1 MPERSGNGSNLTLP
15 ERSGKPSPPL
25 GERLDFTPVT
35 SRTVT
40 LLDVARA
47 AGVSKSTVSDAL
59 QGSGR
64 VAEATRDRVRAVAED
79 LGYRPN
85 SAARRLRR
93 ASTGAVGLHLPA
105 TATRLDYY
113 MNLAFGAVER
123 AQEDGLD
130 MVLLAP
136 SGAAGGR
143 IASRVDGLLV
153 IDPEPG
159 DSAVPGLLDAG
170 VPVVTG
176 ERYLG
181 PATGPSGAVVCDN
194 AASLTALLDH
204 VTERGARRPALLA
217 PSGSSAWATALRA
230 TAGSWGRAHGVAV
243 TLRTVPF
250 AATPAEAEA
259 ATLALLAADPAVDA
273 VICAPDG
280 SAPGALRAAA
290 ALGRKVGA
298 SGASGTSGAGSAS
311 GASGATS
318 TSGAIDGNGRTG
330 EGSRTE
336 HDRSEGG
343 RTEGDRTEH
352 GGPGKPASPGSTDP
366 AAGPLGAGLLV
377 ASCVD
382 GTATRGAEPPVT
394 AVDLRPAAY
403 GRACAE
409 LLCDI
414 LAGRTAPDTVRRHS
428 WSLETRTSTGPPG

>member
-1 MPERSGNGSNLTLP
+1 M
-15 ERSGKPSPPL
+15 
-25 GERLDFTPVT
+25 T

-64 VAEATRDRVRAVAED
+64 VAEATRDRVRAVAEE

-143 IASRVDGLLV
+143 IGSRVDGLLV
-153 IDPEPG
+153 IDPEAG

-181 PATGPSGAVVCDN
+181 PASGPSGAVACDN

-230 TAGSWGRAHGVAV
+230 TAGSWGRAHGVTV

-259 ATLALLAADPAVDA
+259 ATRDLLAADPAVDA

-280 SAPGALRAAA
+280 SAPGVLRAAA
-290 ALGRKVGA
+290 ALGRKVGGGGGSDGDGR
-298 SGASGTSGAGSAS
+298 SGGREGSGGGGGSGG
-311 GASGATS
+311 SGATAGHPAQP
-318 TSGAIDGNGRTG
+318 GAR
-330 EGSRTE
+330 
-336 HDRSEGG
+336 
-343 RTEGDRTEH
+343 
-352 GGPGKPASPGSTDP
+352 
-366 AAGPLGAGLLV
+366 LLV

-382 GTATRGAEPPVT
+382 GTATRGAAPPVT

-414 LAGRTAPDTVRRHS
+414 LAGRAAPDTVRRHA
-428 WSLETRTSTGPPG
+428 WSLEIRDSTGPSAAHENP

>member
-1 MPERSGNGSNLTLP
+1 M
-15 ERSGKPSPPL
+15 
-25 GERLDFTPVT
+25 T

-64 VAEATRDRVRAVAED
+64 VAEATRDRVRAVAEE

-113 MNLAFGAVER
+113 MNLAFGAAER

-259 ATLALLAADPAVDA
+259 ATRALLAADPAVDA

-280 SAPGALRAAA
+280 SAPGVLRAAA

-298 SGASGTSGAGSAS
+298 SSACGTTSAS
-311 GASGATS
+311 GANRAS
-318 TSGAIDGNGRTG
+318 DGNGRTG
-330 EGSRTE
+330 EGG
-336 HDRSEGG
+336 RSEGG
-343 RTEGDRTEH
+343 
-352 GGPGKPASPGSTDP
+352 GPGRPGGTDA
-366 AAGPLGAGLLV
+366 AAGPVGAGLLV

-414 LAGRTAPDTVRRHS
+414 LADRAAPDTVRRHS
-428 WSLETRTSTGPPG
+428 WSLETRASTGSPG

>member
-1 MPERSGNGSNLTLP
+1 M
-15 ERSGKPSPPL
+15 
-25 GERLDFTPVT
+25 T

-64 VAEATRDRVRAVAED
+64 VAEATRERVRAVAEE

-93 ASTGAVGLHLPA
+93 SSTGAIGLHLPQ

-113 MNLAFGAVER
+113 MNLAFGAVAR
-123 AQEDGLD
+123 AQEEGLD
-130 MVLLAP
+130 VVLLAP
-136 SGAAGGR
+136 AGGAGGASGR
-143 IASRVDGLLV
+143 VASRVDGLLV
-153 IDPEPG
+153 IDPEVG

-181 PATGPSGAVVCDN
+181 PAAAPSGAVICDN

-204 VTERGARRPALLA
+204 VAERGARHPAVLA
-217 PSGSSAWATALRA
+217 PAGTSAWATALRA
-230 TAGSWGRAHGVAV
+230 TAVSWGQEHGVAV
-243 TLRTVPF
+243 ALRTVPF
-250 AATPAEAEA
+250 AATPQEAEET
-259 ATLALLAADPAVDA
+259 TLALLRTDPAVDA

-280 SAPGALRAAA
+280 AAPGVLRAAA
-290 ALGRKVGA
+290 TAGRTVGTVSDRTTGSTTSDRTTGSTTSDRTA
-298 SGASGTSGAGSAS
+298 GSTTSGRTAGS
-311 GASGATS
+311 T
-318 TSGAIDGNGRTG
+318 TSGRTAGSTTSGRTG
-330 EGSRTE
+330 EGGAHPRT
-336 HDRSEGG
+336 
-343 RTEGDRTEH
+343 
-352 GGPGKPASPGSTDP
+352 P
-366 AAGPLGAGLLV
+366 LLV

-382 GTATRGAEPPVT
+382 GTATRSAEPPVT

-414 LAGRTAPDTVRRHS
+414 LAGRTAPDSVRLHA
-428 WSLETRTSTGPPG
+428 WALETRASTAPPR

>member
-1 MPERSGNGSNLTLP
+1 M
-15 ERSGKPSPPL
+15 
-25 GERLDFTPVT
+25 T

-64 VAEATRDRVRAVAED
+64 VAAATRDRVRAVAEE

-93 ASTGAVGLHLPA
+93 SSTGAIGLHLPR

-123 AQEDGLD
+123 AQEEGFDV
-130 MVLLAP
+130 VLLAP
-136 SGAAGGR
+136 TGVAGGGDSKGSPDSTGPTSLTNPTSLTSPASPAGR
-143 IASRVDGLLV
+143 AATPSGPIASRVDGLLV
-153 IDPEPG
+153 IDPEVD
-159 DSAVPGLLDAG
+159 DSAVPGLLDGG

-181 PATGPSGAVVCDN
+181 PTTAPTGAVICDN

-204 VTERGARRPALLA
+204 VAERGARHPAVLA
-217 PSGSSAWATALRA
+217 PEGTSAWATALRA
-230 TAGSWGRAHGVAV
+230 TADSWARERKVAV
-243 TLRTVPF
+243 ALRTVPF
-250 AATPAEAEA
+250 AATPGEAEET
-259 ATLALLAADPAVDA
+259 TLALLRTDPSVDA

-280 SAPGALRAAA
+280 AAPGVLRAAATLGRPVGPGALRAAA
-290 ALGRKVGA
+290 PHARTATEPDAGA
-298 SGASGTSGAGSAS
+298 RA
-311 GASGATS
+311 
-318 TSGAIDGNGRTG
+318 RT
-330 EGSRTE
+330 
-336 HDRSEGG
+336 
-343 RTEGDRTEH
+343 
-352 GGPGKPASPGSTDP
+352 P
-366 AAGPLGAGLLV
+366 LLV

-382 GTATRGAEPPVT
+382 GTATRSAEPPVT

-414 LAGRTAPDTVRRHS
+414 LAGRTTPDTVRRHA
-428 WSLETRTSTGPPG
+428 WALETRAST

>member
-1 MPERSGNGSNLTLP
+1 M
-15 ERSGKPSPPL
+15 
-25 GERLDFTPVT
+25 T

-40 LLDVARA
+40 LLDVART

-130 MVLLAP
+130 VVLLAP
-136 SGAAGGR
+136 SGASGGR

-153 IDPEPG
+153 IDPEAG

-217 PSGSSAWATALRA
+217 PAGSSAWATALRA
-230 TAGSWGRAHGVAV
+230 TARSWGRARGVEVA
-243 TLRTVPF
+243 LRTVPF
-250 AATPAEAEA
+250 AATPAEAEE
-259 ATLALLAADPAVDA
+259 TTRALLTADPAVDA

-280 SAPGALRAAA
+280 SAPGVLRAAA
-290 ALGRKVGA
+290 SLGREVGRI
-298 SGASGTSGAGSAS
+298 GDAGQADER
-311 GASGATS
+311 GSGAT
-318 TSGAIDGNGRTG
+318 
-330 EGSRTE
+330 
-336 HDRSEGG
+336 
-343 RTEGDRTEH
+343 
-352 GGPGKPASPGSTDP
+352 
-366 AAGPLGAGLLV
+366 LLV

-414 LAGRTAPDTVRRHS
+414 LADRAAPDTVRRHA
-428 WSLETRTSTGPPG
+428 WSLETRASTGPDRL

>member
-1 MPERSGNGSNLTLP
+1 M
-15 ERSGKPSPPL
+15 
-25 GERLDFTPVT
+25 T

-64 VAEATRDRVRAVAED
+64 VAEATRERVRAVAEE

-93 ASTGAVGLHLPA
+93 SSTGAIGLHLPQ

-113 MNLAFGAVER
+113 MNLAFGAVAR
-123 AQEDGLD
+123 AQEEGLD
-130 MVLLAP
+130 VVLLAP
-136 SGAAGGR
+136 AGVAGGASGR
-143 IASRVDGLLV
+143 VASRVDGLLV
-153 IDPEPG
+153 IDPEVG

-181 PATGPSGAVVCDN
+181 PTAAPSGAVICDN

-204 VTERGARRPALLA
+204 VTERGARHPAVLA
-217 PSGSSAWATALRA
+217 PAGTSAWATALRA
-230 TAGSWGRAHGVAV
+230 TAASWGQEHGVAV
-243 TLRTVPF
+243 ALRTVPF
-250 AATPAEAEA
+250 AATPQEAEET
-259 ATLALLAADPAVDA
+259 TLALLRTDPAVDA

-280 SAPGALRAAA
+280 AAPGVLRAAA
-290 ALGRKVGA
+290 TAGRTVGTV
-298 SGASGTSGAGSAS
+298 SGRTAESTTSGRTAESTTSDRTAGTTTSDHTAGST
-311 GASGATS
+311 TS
-318 TSGAIDGNGRTG
+318 GRTG
-330 EGSRTE
+330 EAGAHPRT
-336 HDRSEGG
+336 
-343 RTEGDRTEH
+343 
-352 GGPGKPASPGSTDP
+352 P
-366 AAGPLGAGLLV
+366 LLV

-382 GTATRGAEPPVT
+382 GTATRSAEPPVT

-414 LAGRTAPDTVRRHS
+414 LAGRTAPDTVRRHA
-428 WSLETRTSTGPPG
+428 WALETRASTAWPC

>member
-1 MPERSGNGSNLTLP
+1 M
-15 ERSGKPSPPL
+15 
-25 GERLDFTPVT
+25 T

-64 VAEATRDRVRAVAED
+64 VAEATRERVRAVAEE

-93 ASTGAVGLHLPA
+93 SSTGAIGLHLPQ

-113 MNLAFGAVER
+113 MNLAFGAVAR
-123 AQEDGLD
+123 AQEEGLD
-130 MVLLAP
+130 VVLLAP
-136 SGAAGGR
+136 AGVAGGASGR
-143 IASRVDGLLV
+143 VASRVDGLLV
-153 IDPEPG
+153 IDPEVG

-181 PATGPSGAVVCDN
+181 PTAAPSGAVICDN

-204 VTERGARRPALLA
+204 VTERGARHPAVLA
-217 PSGSSAWATALRA
+217 PAGTSAWATALRA
-230 TAGSWGRAHGVAV
+230 TAASWGQEHGVAV
-243 TLRTVPF
+243 ALRTVPF
-250 AATPAEAEA
+250 AATPQEAEET
-259 ATLALLAADPAVDA
+259 TLALLRTDPAVDA

-280 SAPGALRAAA
+280 AAPGVLRAAA
-290 ALGRKVGA
+290 TAGRTVGTV
-298 SGASGTSGAGSAS
+298 SDRTAGST
-311 GASGATS
+311 TS
-318 TSGAIDGNGRTG
+318 DRTAGSTTSDRTAGSTTSDRTAGSTTSDRTAGSTTSDRTAGSTTSDRTAGSTTSGRTG
-330 EGSRTE
+330 EAGAHPRT
-336 HDRSEGG
+336 
-343 RTEGDRTEH
+343 
-352 GGPGKPASPGSTDP
+352 P
-366 AAGPLGAGLLV
+366 LLV

-382 GTATRGAEPPVT
+382 GTATRSAEPPVT

-414 LAGRTAPDTVRRHS
+414 LAGRTAPDTVRRHA
-428 WSLETRTSTGPPG
+428 WALETRASTTPPD

>member
-1 MPERSGNGSNLTLP
+1 MPERSGNKSNLTLP
-15 ERSGKPSPPL
+15 ERSGNPSPPP

-64 VAEATRDRVRAVAED
+64 VAEATRDRVRAVAEE

-230 TAGSWGRAHGVAV
+230 TAGSWGRAHGVTV
-243 TLRTVPF
+243 TVRTVPF

-259 ATLALLAADPAVDA
+259 ATRDLLAADPTVDA

-280 SAPGALRAAA
+280 SAPGVLRAAA

-298 SGASGTSGAGSAS
+298 SNASGAGGAGETRGAGGASSAS
-311 GASGATS
+311 GAGGAG
-318 TSGAIDGNGRTG
+318 GAAV
-330 EGSRTE
+330 
-336 HDRSEGG
+336 
-343 RTEGDRTEH
+343 
-352 GGPGKPASPGSTDP
+352 GP
-366 AAGPLGAGLLV
+366 GLLV

-394 AVDLRPAAY
+394 AVDLHPAAY

-414 LAGRTAPDTVRRHS
+414 LAGRAAPDTVRRHS
-428 WSLETRTSTGPPG
+428 WSLETRASTDPPG

>member
-1 MPERSGNGSNLTLP
+1 M
-15 ERSGKPSPPL
+15 
-25 GERLDFTPVT
+25 T

-47 AGVSKSTVSDAL
+47 TGVSKSTVSDAL

-64 VAEATRDRVRAVAED
+64 VAEATRDRVRAVAEE

-217 PSGSSAWATALRA
+217 PAGSSAWATALRA
-230 TAGSWGRAHGVAV
+230 TAGSWGRAHGVTV

-259 ATLALLAADPAVDA
+259 ATRALLAADPAVDA

-280 SAPGALRAAA
+280 SAPGVLRAAA

-298 SGASGTSGAGSAS
+298 ISTGGASGAHEAS
-311 GASGATS
+311 GASGAS
-318 TSGAIDGNGRTG
+318 DESGRTG
-330 EGSRTE
+330 EGG
-336 HDRSEGG
+336 RSEGG
-343 RTEGDRTEH
+343 
-352 GGPGKPASPGSTDP
+352 GPGRPGGAG
-366 AAGPLGAGLLV
+366 AAVGTVGAGLLV

-414 LAGRTAPDTVRRHS
+414 LADRAAPDTVRRHS
-428 WSLETRTSTGPPG
+428 WSLETRASTGSPG

>member
-1 MPERSGNGSNLTLP
+1 M
-15 ERSGKPSPPL
+15 
-25 GERLDFTPVT
+25 T

-64 VAEATRDRVRAVAED
+64 VAEATRDRVRAVAEE

-93 ASTGAVGLHLPA
+93 SSTGAIGLHLPQ

-113 MNLAFGAVER
+113 MNLAFGAVAR
-123 AQEDGLD
+123 AQEEGLD
-130 MVLLAP
+130 VVLLAP
-136 SGAAGGR
+136 VGVTGTAGTTGSASGR
-143 IASRVDGLLV
+143 VASRVDGLLV
-153 IDPEPG
+153 IDPEVG

-181 PATGPSGAVVCDN
+181 PAAAPSGAVICDN

-204 VTERGARRPALLA
+204 VTERGARRPAVLA
-217 PSGSSAWATALRA
+217 PSGTSAWATALRA
-230 TAGSWGRAHGVAV
+230 TAASWGRAHGVEVA
-243 TLRTVPF
+243 LRTVPF
-250 AATPAEAEA
+250 AATPGEAEET
-259 ATLALLAADPAVDA
+259 TLALLRADPAVDA

-280 SAPGALRAAA
+280 AAPGVLRAATT
-290 ALGRKVGA
+290 LGRTVGT
-298 SGASGTSGAGSAS
+298 GTMA
-311 GASGATS
+311 
-318 TSGAIDGNGRTG
+318 RTVG
-330 EGSRTE
+330 T
-336 HDRSEGG
+336 
-343 RTEGDRTEH
+343 
-352 GGPGKPASPGSTDP
+352 GSTARTAD
-366 AAGPLGAGLLV
+366 AAATMASTADAPTPRTVSAATPRTAGETDASRRTAPRPLLLV

-382 GTATRGAEPPVT
+382 GTATRSAEPPVT

-414 LAGRTAPDTVRRHS
+414 LAGRTAPDTVRRHA
-428 WSLETRTSTGPPG
+428 WALETRASTTPPG

>member
-1 MPERSGNGSNLTLP
+1 MT
-15 ERSGKPSPPL
+15 SP
-25 GERLDFTPVT
+25 
-35 SRTVT
+35 TVT

-64 VAEATRDRVRAVAED
+64 VAAATRDRVRAVAEE

-93 ASTGAVGLHLPA
+93 ASTGAVGLHLPG

-130 MVLLAP
+130 VVLLAP
-136 SGAAGGR
+136 SGASGGR

-153 IDPEPG
+153 IDPEVG

-230 TAGSWGRAHGVAV
+230 TARSWGLAHGVEV
-243 TLRTVPF
+243 TVRTVPF
-250 AATPAEAEA
+250 AATPGEVEE
-259 ATLALLAADPAVDA
+259 TTRALLTADPAVDA

-280 SAPGALRAAA
+280 SAPGVLRAAA
-290 ALGRKVGA
+290 ALGWEVGG
-298 SGASGTSGAGSAS
+298 SGKSGSA
-311 GASGATS
+311 
-318 TSGAIDGNGRTG
+318 
-330 EGSRTE
+330 
-336 HDRSEGG
+336 
-343 RTEGDRTEH
+343 
-352 GGPGKPASPGSTDP
+352 
-366 AAGPLGAGLLV
+366 LLV

-382 GTATRGAEPPVT
+382 GTATRAADPPVT

-414 LAGRTAPDTVRRHS
+414 LADRATPDTVRRHA
-428 WSLETRTSTGPPG
+428 WSLETRASTAGSHG

>member
-1 MPERSGNGSNLTLP
+1 M
-15 ERSGKPSPPL
+15 
-25 GERLDFTPVT
+25 T

-40 LLDVARA
+40 LLDVART

-64 VAEATRDRVRAVAED
+64 VAEATRDRVRAVAEE

-230 TAGSWGRAHGVAV
+230 TAGSWGRTHGVTV

-259 ATLALLAADPAVDA
+259 ATRALLAADPAVDA

-280 SAPGALRAAA
+280 SAPGVLRAAA

-298 SGASGTSGAGSAS
+298 LSASGPSGPSSASDVSGTSEAS
-311 GASGATS
+311 GGSDGHSGH
-318 TSGAIDGNGRTG
+318 SGSG
-330 EGSRTE
+330 GSRRNGE
-336 HDRSEGG
+336 SGQSKGGRSEGG
-343 RTEGDRTEH
+343 RSEGGRSEG
-352 GGPGKPASPGSTDP
+352 GGPGTPRGTGATV
-366 AAGPLGAGLLV
+366 GPVGAGLLV

-382 GTATRGAEPPVT
+382 GTATRSAEPPVT
-394 AVDLRPAAY
+394 AVDLHPAAY

-414 LAGRTAPDTVRRHS
+414 LAGRAAPDTVRWHS
-428 WSLETRTSTGPPG
+428 WSLETRASTGSRG

>member
-1 MPERSGNGSNLTLP
+1 M
-15 ERSGKPSPPL
+15 
-25 GERLDFTPVT
+25 T

-47 AGVSKSTVSDAL
+47 AGVSKSTASDAL

-64 VAEATRDRVRAVAED
+64 VAEATRDRVRAVAEE

-217 PSGSSAWATALRA
+217 PAGSSAWATALRA
-230 TAGSWGRAHGVAV
+230 TAGSWGRAHGVTV

-259 ATLALLAADPAVDA
+259 ATRALLAADPAVDA

-280 SAPGALRAAA
+280 SAPGVLRAAA

-298 SGASGTSGAGSAS
+298 ISTGGASGAHEAS
-311 GASGATS
+311 GASDES
-318 TSGAIDGNGRTG
+318 GRTG
-330 EGSRTE
+330 EGG
-336 HDRSEGG
+336 RSEGG
-343 RTEGDRTEH
+343 
-352 GGPGKPASPGSTDP
+352 GPGRPGGAG
-366 AAGPLGAGLLV
+366 AAVGTVGAGLLV

-414 LAGRTAPDTVRRHS
+414 LADRAAPDTVRRHS
-428 WSLETRTSTGPPG
+428 WSLETRASTGSPG

>member
-1 MPERSGNGSNLTLP
+1 M
-15 ERSGKPSPPL
+15 
-25 GERLDFTPVT
+25 T

-64 VAEATRDRVRAVAED
+64 VAEATRDRVRAVAEE

-136 SGAAGGR
+136 SGASGGR

-153 IDPEPG
+153 IDPEAG

-181 PATGPSGAVVCDN
+181 PAAAPSGAVVCDN

-204 VTERGARRPALLA
+204 VAERGARHPAVLA

-230 TAGSWGRAHGVAV
+230 TARSWGLAHGVEVA
-243 TLRTVPF
+243 LRTVPF
-250 AATPAEAEA
+250 AATPAEAEE
-259 ATLALLAADPAVDA
+259 TTRALLTADPAVDA

-280 SAPGALRAAA
+280 SAPGVLRAAA
-290 ALGRKVGA
+290 ALGREVGDSEKA
-298 SGASGTSGAGSAS
+298 GGSGKSGS
-311 GASGATS
+311 
-318 TSGAIDGNGRTG
+318 
-330 EGSRTE
+330 
-336 HDRSEGG
+336 
-343 RTEGDRTEH
+343 
-352 GGPGKPASPGSTDP
+352 
-366 AAGPLGAGLLV
+366 GLLV
-377 ASCVD
+377 AACVD
-382 GTATRGAEPPVT
+382 GPATRNAEPPVT

-414 LAGRTAPDTVRRHS
+414 LADRAAPDTVRRHA
-428 WSLETRTSTGPPG
+428 WSLETRASTGPA

>member
-1 MPERSGNGSNLTLP
+1 M
-15 ERSGKPSPPL
+15 
-25 GERLDFTPVT
+25 T

-64 VAEATRDRVRAVAED
+64 VAEATRERVRAVAEE

-93 ASTGAVGLHLPA
+93 SSTGAIGLHLPQ

-113 MNLAFGAVER
+113 MNLAFGAVAR
-123 AQEDGLD
+123 AQEEGLD
-130 MVLLAP
+130 VVLLAP
-136 SGAAGGR
+136 AGVAGGAGGR
-143 IASRVDGLLV
+143 VASRVDGLLV
-153 IDPEPG
+153 IDPEVG

-181 PATGPSGAVVCDN
+181 HAAAPSGAVICDN

-204 VTERGARRPALLA
+204 VTERGARHPAVLA
-217 PSGSSAWATALRA
+217 PAGTSAWATALRT
-230 TAGSWGRAHGVAV
+230 TAASWGQEHGVAV
-243 TLRTVPF
+243 ELRTVPF
-250 AATPAEAEA
+250 AATPQEAEET
-259 ATLALLAADPAVDA
+259 TLALLRTDPAVDA

-280 SAPGALRAAA
+280 AAPGVLRAAA
-290 ALGRKVGA
+290 TAGRTVGTI
-298 SGASGTSGAGSAS
+298 SVRTAG
-311 GASGATS
+311 GATS
-318 TSGAIDGNGRTG
+318 GHTAGSTTSGRTG
-330 EGSRTE
+330 EAGTHPRT
-336 HDRSEGG
+336 
-343 RTEGDRTEH
+343 
-352 GGPGKPASPGSTDP
+352 P
-366 AAGPLGAGLLV
+366 LLV

-382 GTATRGAEPPVT
+382 GTATRSAEPPVT

-414 LAGRTAPDTVRRHS
+414 LAGRTAPDTVRRHA
-428 WSLETRTSTGPPG
+428 WAMETRASTTPPC

>member
-1 MPERSGNGSNLTLP
+1 M
-15 ERSGKPSPPL
+15 
-25 GERLDFTPVT
+25 T

-64 VAEATRDRVRAVAED
+64 VAEATRDRVRAVAEE

-259 ATLALLAADPAVDA
+259 ATRALLAADPAVDA

-280 SAPGALRAAA
+280 SAPGVLRAAA

-298 SGASGTSGAGSAS
+298 ISASSASETSGGSS
-311 GASGATS
+311 RNSRNGGS
-318 TSGAIDGNGRTG
+318 GRTG
-330 EGSRTE
+330 EGG
-336 HDRSEGG
+336 RSEGG
-343 RTEGDRTEH
+343 E
-352 GGPGKPASPGSTDP
+352 PGSPGGTGAATGP
-366 AAGPLGAGLLV
+366 AGAGLLV

-394 AVDLRPAAY
+394 AVDLHPTAY

-414 LAGRTAPDTVRRHS
+414 LAGRAAPDTVRRHS
-428 WSLETRTSTGPPG
+428 WSLETRASTGSPG

>member
-1 MPERSGNGSNLTLP
+1 M
-15 ERSGKPSPPL
+15 
-25 GERLDFTPVT
+25 T

-64 VAEATRDRVRAVAED
+64 VAEGTRVRVRAVAEE

-93 ASTGAVGLHLPA
+93 ASTGAVGLRLPA

-130 MVLLAP
+130 VVLLAP
-136 SGAAGGR
+136 SGASGGR

-153 IDPEPG
+153 IDPEVG
-159 DSAVPGLLDAG
+159 DSEVPGLLDAG

-181 PATGPSGAVVCDN
+181 PAAGPSGAVVCDN

-217 PSGSSAWATALRA
+217 PAGSSAWATALRA
-230 TAGSWGRAHGVAV
+230 TARSWGRARGVEVA
-243 TLRTVPF
+243 LRTVPF
-250 AATPAEAEA
+250 AATPAEAEEA
-259 ATLALLAADPAVDA
+259 ARALLTADPAVDA

-280 SAPGALRAAA
+280 SAPGVLRAAA
-290 ALGRKVGA
+290 ALGREAGGA
-298 SGASGTSGAGSAS
+298 EERGSGTA
-311 GASGATS
+311 
-318 TSGAIDGNGRTG
+318 
-330 EGSRTE
+330 
-336 HDRSEGG
+336 
-343 RTEGDRTEH
+343 
-352 GGPGKPASPGSTDP
+352 
-366 AAGPLGAGLLV
+366 LLV

-414 LAGRTAPDTVRRHS
+414 LADRAAPDTVRRHA
-428 WSLETRTSTGPPG
+428 WSLEARASTGPA